1 MKMMKT
7 KFSIKTGV
15 IVLIGLF
22 FIFIFVYNL
31 GKTLEGYE
39 DKDSKEEEEDKKENK
54 KEDKNVKEAAEGAD
68 STTNSGATSDGNS
81 KKESTTS
88 DSQVDKETLKFIVD
102 KMLK

>member
-31 GKTLEGYE
+31 GKRLEGYE
-39 DKDSKEEEEDKKENK
+39 DKDNKEQDKKEDKKE
-54 KEDKNVKEAAEGAD
+54 DKTVKEAAEGAD
-68 STTNSGATSDGNS
+68 STTNADAGTSGGSATTGDSS
-81 KKESTTS
+81 KI
-88 DSQVDKETLKFIVD
+88 DKETLKFIVD

>member
-31 GKTLEGYE
+31 GKRLEGYE
-39 DKDSKEEEEDKKENK
+39 DKDNKEQDKKEDK

-68 STTNSGATSDGNS
+68 STTNADASTSGGSATTGDSS
-81 KKESTTS
+81 KI
-88 DSQVDKETLKFIVD
+88 DKETLKFIVD